1 MIRKKIHQILLLIND
16 FSAFI
21 RQQSE
26 LEASLKKNLLFANF
40 KNSNVFH
47 ESSYY
52 IFKEYQHQIHERS

>member
-16 FSAFI
+16 STAFI

-26 LEASLKKNLLFANF
+26 FETSLKKNLLFANF
-40 KNSNVFH
+40 KNSKIFH

-52 IFKEYQHQIHERS
+52 IFKEYQHQIQEHS

>member
-21 RQQSE
+21 YQQSE

-40 KNSNVFH
+40 KNSKVFH

-52 IFKEYQHQIHERS
+52 ICKEYQHQIQEHS

>member
-26 LEASLKKNLLFANF
+26 LETSLKKNLLFANF
-40 KNSNVFH
+40 KNSKVFH

-52 IFKEYQHQIHERS
+52 ICKEYQHQIQEHS